1 MSFGLVV
8 SYPHIERKKF
18 MLRKLLGLAPKLES
32 DGSYSPS
39 AIALKLATSDTS
51 DYKEVVYSPVSDP
64 KRKVLVLATEQKNME
79 MRNGKLF
86 STGNHPVETLVPML
100 HLRNAGYEFEIAT
113 PTGKP
118 AIIEMWAFPQ
128 KDEYVNSIYSQYK
141 KQLENPT
148 SLDSLVAN
156 GLSAED
162 YAAVFVPGGHGA
174 MLGLPDDQ
182 SVGSVLK
189 WAHDNDVFTI
199 SICHG
204 PAAFLATC
212 TGDSEF
218 LYQGYKMAVFP
229 DSVDAQSPMIGY
241 LPGKMPWGL
250 SNKLKGLGVLL
261 ANSKADSTVCRDRS
275 LITGASPLAADALG
289 KLAVETLTSSHT

>member
-1 MSFGLVV
+1 
-8 SYPHIERKKF
+8 

-51 DYKEVVYSPVSDP
+51 DYKEVAYSLVNDP

-250 SNKLKGLGVLL
+250 SDKLKGLGVLL

>member
-1 MSFGLVV
+1 MFFGRVV
-8 SYPHIERKKF
+8 SYVHTEREKF
-18 MLRKLLGLAPKLES
+18 MLRKILGLAPKLES

-51 DYKEVVYSPVSDP
+51 DYKEVAYSLVNDP

-148 SLDSLVAN
+148 SLNSLVAN

-250 SNKLKGLGVLL
+250 SDKLKGLGVLL

>member
-1 MSFGLVV
+1 
-8 SYPHIERKKF
+8 

-51 DYKEVVYSPVSDP
+51 DYKEVAYSLVNDP

-261 ANSKADSTVCRDRS
+261 ANNKADTTVCRDRL

>member
-1 MSFGLVV
+1 
-8 SYPHIERKKF
+8 
-18 MLRKLLGLAPKLES
+18 MLRNLLGLAPKLES

-39 AIALKLATSDTS
+39 KVALKLATAEKT
-51 DYKEVVYSPVSDP
+51 DYKEISYSPVGGS
-64 KRKVLVLATEQKNME
+64 KRKILVLATEQKNME
-79 MRNGKLF
+79 MKNGKLF

-100 HLRNAGYEFEIAT
+100 HLKKAGYEFEIST
-113 PTGKP
+113 PSGKP

-128 KDEYVNSIYSQYK
+128 KDEHVNSIYSEYK
-141 KQLENPT
+141 EHFENPT
-148 SLDSLVAN
+148 SLIDLVAN
-156 GLSAED
+156 GLNAED

-174 MLGLPDDQ
+174 MLGLPEDEL
-182 SVGSVLK
+182 VGVVLN

-204 PAAFLATC
+204 PAAFLSTYTRGSA
-212 TGDSEF
+212 F

-229 DSVDAQSPMIGY
+229 DSVDAQTPIIGY

-250 SNKLKGLGVLL
+250 SEKLKGLGVLL
-261 ANSKADSTVCRDRS
+261 ANSKADNTVCRDRL

-289 KLAVETLTSSHT
+289 KLAVETLTSART

>member
-1 MSFGLVV
+1 MFFGLVV
-8 SYPHIERKKF
+8 SYVHTEREKF
-18 MLRKLLGLAPKLES
+18 MLRKILGLAPKLES

-51 DYKEVVYSPVSDP
+51 DYKEVAYSLVNDP

-250 SNKLKGLGVLL
+250 SDKLKGLGVLL
-261 ANSKADSTVCRDRS
+261 ANNKADTTVCRDRL